1 MWKEGT
7 GMLSEIGSNFW
18 LPQGEKTEAG
28 IKDSLFNATFE
39 DKVFTSSGRGAISLV
54 LEEQNENSNRALLPS
69 FTCESVIEP
78 FIRHGYEVA
87 FYSVGKTLNVDREL
101 FLDEVRKADSDV
113 ILIHNY
119 FGFNTTSEIRD
130 LIPELRKE
138 GIVVIE
144 DITQSLYSCFG
155 RLKADYFVGSFR
167 KWDGIPDGGFVLKVN
182 GKIENEPTK
191 EDTAL
196 AEMKVAAMKA
206 KYEYLFHNQGEK
218 ESFLKLF
225 AEAENLLENEQ
236 GVYKMSD
243 FSQRVQANIRIEKI
257 KEARRRNY
265 LHLLEKIGSSVDQLF
280 QTLPEDVTPL
290 YFPVVCKN
298 RRTELQIWLR
308 SNRIYAPV
316 VWPKPESITGE
327 LQDADFYYDKLLCI
341 PCDQRYGTDEMARIA
356 SAINLWN
363 GDFS

>member
-1 MWKEGT
+1 MWKEGIA
-7 GMLSEIGSNFW
+7 MLSEIGSNFW

-28 IKDSLFNATFE
+28 INGSLFNTAFE

-54 LEEQNENSNRALLPS
+54 LEEQKANSNRALLPS

-78 FIRHGYEVA
+78 FVRHGYEVA
-87 FYSVGKTLNVDREL
+87 FYSVGKTLKVDRGL
-101 FLDEVRKADSDV
+101 FLDEVRKADPDV

-119 FGFNTTSEIRD
+119 FGFDTTSEIRD
-130 LIPELRKE
+130 LLPELRDE

-182 GKIENEPTK
+182 GKIENRPIG

-196 AEMKVAAMKA
+196 AEAKVAAMKA
-206 KYEYLFHNQGEK
+206 KYEYLFNNQGEK

-225 AEAENLLENEQ
+225 AEAESLLENEQ
-236 GVYKMSD
+236 EVYRMSD
-243 FSQRVQANIRIEKI
+243 FSQREQANIRIEKL

-265 LHLLEKIGSSVDQLF
+265 VHLLEKTGDSVEPLF
-280 QTLPEDVTPL
+280 RVLPENVTPL
-290 YFPVVCKN
+290 YFPVICRN
-298 RRTELQIWLR
+298 RRRDLQNWLR

-316 VWPKPESITGE
+316 VWPKPDFITGG
-327 LQDADFYYDKLLCI
+327 LQDADFYYDNLLCI
-341 PCDQRYGTDEMARIA
+341 PCDQRYGTDEMTKIA
-356 SAINLWN
+356 SEINLWN